1 MTLSSCG
8 SKAPKTPPGP
18 GPEVAL
24 CGAENNS
31 LVNGKRLKVGF
42 CVKGLPKVTHFG
54 DADPIGWF
62 LTTQAR
68 VDVMFSQRPYVA
80 FFEKMTCDQQVEF
93 EILLHR
99 NYGAGITFIN
109 VSSDCPIVKN
119 GQP

>member
-1 MTLSSCG
+1 
-8 SKAPKTPPGP
+8 
-18 GPEVAL
+18 
-24 CGAENNS
+24 
-31 LVNGKRLKVGF
+31 
-42 CVKGLPKVTHFG
+42 
-54 DADPIGWF
+54 
-62 LTTQAR
+62 
-68 VDVMFSQRPYVA
+68 MFSQRPYVA